1 MTKNLKILKKN
12 WINFDQGFG
21 DTPAY
26 RMLFHIII
34 VDLYFIASKKNS
46 HFLIYYTN
54 ILLYFQVN

>member
-34 VDLYFIASKKNS
+34 VDLYFIASKKQPT
-46 HFLIYYTN
+46 LD
-54 ILLYFQVN
+54 ILY

>member
-1 MTKNLKILKKN
+1 MTKNLKILKTN

-34 VDLYFIASKKNS
+34 VDLYFIASKKQPT
-46 HFLIYYTN
+46 LD
-54 ILLYFQVN
+54 ILY